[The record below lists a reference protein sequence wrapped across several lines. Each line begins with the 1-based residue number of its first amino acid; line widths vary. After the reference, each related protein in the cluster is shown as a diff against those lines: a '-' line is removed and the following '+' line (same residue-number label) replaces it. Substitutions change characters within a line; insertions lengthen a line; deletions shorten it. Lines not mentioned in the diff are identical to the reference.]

1 MSAYIIFTREKTLD
15 EQELAKYA
23 KEAPATLVGHEVKAI
38 AFYGAHEDL
47 EGPVTEGTV
56 IMEFPNVT
64 AAKAWYESPLYRKVR
79 ERRFNG
85 AIYRVT
91 LIEGV

>member
-15 EQELAKYA
+15 EQELAQYA
-23 KEAPATLVGHEVKAI
+23 KEAPATLAGHEVKPI

-56 IMEFPNVT
+56 IMEFSDVA

-79 ERRFNG
+79 EHRFNG